1 MVFITNDGSSINSG
15 VKGGIAAKF
24 REEEEEVSWLSFI
37 WLFHIDLHLQYL
49 TACMSIYRL

>member
-24 REEEEEVSWLSFI
+24 REEEEVSWLSFI